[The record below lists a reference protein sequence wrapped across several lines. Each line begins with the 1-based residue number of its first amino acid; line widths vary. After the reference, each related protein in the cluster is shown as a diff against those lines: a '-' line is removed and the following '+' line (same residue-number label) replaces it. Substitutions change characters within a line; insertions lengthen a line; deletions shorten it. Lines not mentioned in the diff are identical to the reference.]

1 MKALRAWRGLALALS
16 VLALVACAS
25 HPRGAGSWH
34 DATQMVVVVTDDWD
48 AERGVLQ
55 RYERDG
61 GWRAVGAPVDV
72 TVGRNGSAWGR
83 GLHPD
88 AMDDGGGPAKREGDG
103 RAPAGVFAIGGA
115 FGIEPSPR
123 TGLRY
128 QPMTARHHCI
138 DVPGSPLYN
147 RIVDT
152 AEVGEAAVQGS
163 TEPMRR
169 DLLAKPDMRYALGF
183 VIEHNTAAVPA
194 GGSCIFAHAWDPPGA
209 TTAGCTAMDLPRM
222 RELLAWL
229 DARRR
234 PVFVLLPRAA
244 YRQHQARWGL
254 PASP

>member
-1 MKALRAWRGLALALS
+1 MNAVRAWRGVAIGLASL
-16 VLALVACAS
+16 VLAACAS
-25 HPRGAGSWH
+25 TPREAPPWQGS
-34 DATQMVVVVTDDWD
+34 TQMVVVVTDGWD
-48 AERGVLQ
+48 ADRGVLQ

-61 GWRAVGAPVDV
+61 AWRPVGAPIEV

-83 GLHPD
+83 GLHAD
-88 AMDDGGGPAKREGDG
+88 AIAGDGDPVKREGDG
-103 RAPAGVFAIGGA
+103 RAPAGVFAVGDA

-128 QPMTARHHCI
+128 LPMTARHHCI
-138 DVPGSPLYN
+138 DVPASPLYN
-147 RIVDT
+147 RLVDT

-169 DLLAKPDMRYALGF
+169 DLLPKPDMRYALGF
-183 VIEHNTAAVPA
+183 VIEHNASAVPE

-222 RELLAWL
+222 RELLGWL

-234 PVFVLLPRAA
+234 PVFVLLPRTA
-244 YRQHQARWGL
+244 YRQHQAQWGL
-254 PASP
+254 PGPA